1 MNSRTPFPSAND
13 TEGPGLGHGCRHHG
27 DQFKFFTIRAVA
39 EMLDVSPRTVRR
51 WIDDGD
57 LVAYRRGGVVRIE
70 EKDLRAFLAAHRD
83 Q

>member
-1 MNSRTPFPSAND
+1 MPHQPSTS
-13 TEGPGLGHGCRHHG
+13 TEKVAGQIR
-27 DQFKFFTIRAVA
+27 FFTIRAVA

-70 EKDLRAFLAAHRD
+70 DKDFRAFLAAHRD